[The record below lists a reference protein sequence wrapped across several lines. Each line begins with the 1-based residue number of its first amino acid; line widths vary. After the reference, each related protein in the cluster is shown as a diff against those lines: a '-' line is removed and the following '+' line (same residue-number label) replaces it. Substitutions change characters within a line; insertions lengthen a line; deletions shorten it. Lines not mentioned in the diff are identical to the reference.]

1 MMRALA
7 LAVALLGAVPASAQE
22 PVEWLQGGNAT
33 AEPVRETVFGGQ
45 VMVYRAGP
53 PASQETPVVLVHGLG
68 QNGARDWSRL
78 VPALAGRYAVYALDL
93 PGFAQSDKGNHLYSP
108 DNLARVIEEAI
119 GSRIGAPF
127 TLVGHSMGG
136 AVSLAYTARYP
147 QRVARLVLVD
157 AAGVLHR
164 SVYAD
169 FLARANAQRALG
181 ESQLLDTV
189 LRAIQLRSER
199 LALPTDLVLGIP
211 AARQRLLRGDPNAIA
226 AFALV
231 EQDSSAALRA
241 IRAPT
246 LLIWGTGDSVA
257 PLRTG
262 QALASTIAGA
272 RLAVLEGV
280 GHTPQQE
287 APERFN
293 PLLLGE
299 LDGRQAAAP
308 PYALRRARPQG
319 ERVGRCAPGAQE
331 FRGDYARLELENC
344 SGALVSD
351 ARIGVLRA
359 ANAAVRVVNSHI
371 LDGIEAS
378 ASRLELTGGSAGGDI
393 ALDASSLDAAGVRF
407 EPGGAALVR
416 NSGAVPAVLRSSVS
430 EVVRPGEATRYLHN
444 IYQLAPGEALAR

>member
-1 MMRALA
+1 MA
-7 LAVALLGAVPASAQE
+7 
-22 PVEWLQGGNAT
+22 
-33 AEPVRETVFGGQ
+33 RETVFGGQ

-53 PASQETPVVLVHGLG
+53 PLSQEPAVVLVHGLG
-68 QNGARDWSRL
+68 QNGARDWSNL
-78 VPALAGRYAVYALDL
+78 IPALAARYPVYALDL

-108 DNLARVIEEAI
+108 DNFARVIEEVI
-119 GSRIGAPF
+119 GSRTGAPF

-147 QRVARLVLVD
+147 QRVGRLVLVD
-157 AAGVLHR
+157 AAGVLQR

-181 ESQLLDTV
+181 ESQWLDTV
-189 LRAIQLRSER
+189 LRAIQLRTER

-211 AARQRLLRGDPNAIA
+211 AARGRLLRGDPNAIA

-231 EQDSSAALRA
+231 EQDFGPALRA

-262 QALASTIAGA
+262 QALASTIPGA

-293 PLLLGE
+293 ALLLGE
-299 LDGRQAAAP
+299 LDGRAAAP
-308 PYALRRARPQG
+308 PYALPRARPQG

-351 ARIGVLRA
+351 ARVGVLRA
-359 ANAAVRVVNSHI
+359 VNATVRVVNSHI
-371 LDGIEAS
+371 LDGVEAS

-407 EPGGAALVR
+407 EPGGASLVR
-416 NSGAVPAVLRSSVS
+416 NGGATPAMLRFSVS
-430 EVVRPGEATRYLHN
+430 EVVRQGEAPRYLHN